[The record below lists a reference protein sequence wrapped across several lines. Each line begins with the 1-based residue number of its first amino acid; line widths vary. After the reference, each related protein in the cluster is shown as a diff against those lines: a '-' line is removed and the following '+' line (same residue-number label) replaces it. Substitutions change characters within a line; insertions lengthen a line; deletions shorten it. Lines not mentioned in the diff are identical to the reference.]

1 VAAALAVLGLTC
13 PCTRE
18 QIKAAYRKAMLKS
31 HPDVG
36 GTNAEARRVNAAYE
50 AVKGHFEGV

>member
-1 VAAALAVLGLTC
+1 VLGLSY

-18 QIKAAYRKAMLKS
+18 EIKAAYRQSMLKC

-36 GTNAEARRVNAAYE
+36 GTNAEARRVIAAYE
-50 AVKGHFEGV
+50 AVKEHFEGV

>member
-1 VAAALAVLGLTC
+1 VLGLTC

-18 QIKAAYRKAMLKS
+18 EFKAAYRKAMLKC

-36 GTNAEARRVNAAYE
+36 GTNVEAARVNVAYE
-50 AVKGHFEGV
+50 AIEEHFEGL

>member
-1 VAAALAVLGLTC
+1 
-13 PCTRE
+13 
-18 QIKAAYRKAMLKS
+18 MLKC

-50 AVKGHFEGV
+50 AVKEHYEGL